1 MTKQSFIEQT
11 QSDDLSPREAIM
23 KAAEKVFGSV
33 GFDGATTREIAREAG
48 VNLALIHYYF
58 GNKRTLFEATVKRR
72 ADYLNDQR
80 RALLAQLPDRP
91 PLEQI
96 FESLLRPA
104 VEIRLLPD
112 GQYFARLVADVASRT
127 DEQSRA
133 LTSAAFDP
141 IAREFSD
148 RIAAVYPLAGHAKAV
163 RAYMFA
169 ISVSISLMA
178 NTGREA
184 SLAGAGPMAEDFELD
199 AVISDAVAFV
209 TAGAHAILT
218 KTAGQTVKI

>member
-1 MTKQSFIEQT
+1 MN
-11 QSDDLSPREAIM
+11 
-23 KAAEKVFGSV
+23 AAEKVFGSV

-58 GNKRTLFEATVKRR
+58 GNKRALFEATVTRR

-80 RALLAQLPDRP
+80 RVLLAQLPTQPRLD
-91 PLEQI
+91 QI
-96 FESLLRPA
+96 FEALLRPA

-112 GQYFARLVADVASRT
+112 GQYFARLVADVASGT
-127 DEQSRA
+127 DEQSRT
-133 LTSAAFDP
+133 LTSVAFDP

-184 SLAGAGPMAEDFELD
+184 VLAGAGPEAEDFKLE

-218 KTAGQTVKI
+218 KTA

>member
-1 MTKQSFIEQT
+1 MN
-11 QSDDLSPREAIM
+11 
-23 KAAEKVFGSV
+23 AAEKVFGSV

-58 GNKRTLFEATVKRR
+58 GNKRALFEATVTRR

-80 RALLAQLPDRP
+80 RVLLAQLPAQPRLD
-91 PLEQI
+91 QI
-96 FESLLRPA
+96 FEALLRPA

-112 GQYFARLVADVASRT
+112 GQYFARLVADVASGT
-127 DEQSRA
+127 DEQSRT
-133 LTSAAFDP
+133 LTSVAFDP

-184 SLAGAGPMAEDFELD
+184 VLAGAGPEAEDFKLE

-218 KTAGQTVKI
+218 KTA

>member
-1 MTKQSFIEQT
+1 MN
-11 QSDDLSPREAIM
+11 
-23 KAAEKVFGSV
+23 AAEKVFGSV
-33 GFDGATTREIAREAG
+33 GFDGATTRELAREAG

-58 GNKRTLFEATVKRR
+58 GNKRALFEATVKRR

-80 RALLAQLPDRP
+80 RVLLAQLPAQPR
-91 PLEQI
+91 LEQI

-112 GQYFARLVADVASRT
+112 GQYFARLVADVASGT
-127 DEQSRA
+127 DEQSRR
-133 LTSAAFDP
+133 LTSVAFDP

-184 SLAGAGPMAEDFELD
+184 VLSGAGPDAEDFKLE

-209 TAGAHAILT
+209 TAGANAILT
-218 KTAGQTVKI
+218 KTA